1 MATEVKSQESK
12 VVDGTKATATES
24 TVTSTS
30 QTPKKSNKTLWVVL
44 GIVGVLLV
52 CVISCVLLVVLVVVP
67 SLKSSKV
74 TTITDTPI
82 NTPSISVIA
91 STDINDIIGQ
101 KDINDFFPLSFS
113 EYNIRKIGIEEYM
126 VGPLVD
132 DYKKNGSTADDPVAQ
147 MNEGYYSLYGTEA
160 ATATEVIPEK
170 TVRVVVYQFTDDQ
183 EIQDAIDI
191 TDGLFEEIPA
201 GFDFVSIDFDDEVQ
215 YIAAYKAISSSEADS
230 TSSGDAR
237 IFFPE
242 DRFMIII
249 STARDFTLSEFQDL
263 VKSYVDSFKLNDIDH
278 VETSRILNKDVYET
292 LNLD

>member
-1 MATEVKSQESK
+1 MATEVKSKEAK

-24 TVTSTS
+24 TTTTSS

-67 SLKSSKV
+67 SIKSSNI
-74 TTITDTPI
+74 TTTETPL
-82 NTPSISVIA
+82 NTPSVSVTA

-113 EYNIRKIGIEEYM
+113 EYNIRTIEIENYM

-132 DYKKNGSTADDPVAQ
+132 DYKKNGSTASDPIAELS
-147 MNEGYYSLYGTEA
+147 EGYYALYGTEA
-160 ATATEVIPEK
+160 VTATEIVPEK
-170 TVRVVVYQFTDDQ
+170 TVRVFVYHFIDD
-183 EIQDAIDI
+183 EEMQDAIDI
-191 TDGLFEEIPA
+191 TNGLFEEIPA
-201 GFDFVSIDFDDEVQ
+201 GFDIIPLDFDDEVQ